1 MTAKGWKK
9 RQIIQKEES
18 DMSIMMDYSEGLIRI
33 IALQKEAHT
42 AMLARDWVKTCDL
55 TDEIIIAARTIR
67 IFCMSELERLQHET
81 QGKLFHP
88 E

>member
-1 MTAKGWKK
+1 M
-9 RQIIQKEES
+9 I
-18 DMSIMMDYSEGLIRI
+18 DYSEGLIRI

-42 AMLARDWVKTCDL
+42 AMLARDWEKTCNI